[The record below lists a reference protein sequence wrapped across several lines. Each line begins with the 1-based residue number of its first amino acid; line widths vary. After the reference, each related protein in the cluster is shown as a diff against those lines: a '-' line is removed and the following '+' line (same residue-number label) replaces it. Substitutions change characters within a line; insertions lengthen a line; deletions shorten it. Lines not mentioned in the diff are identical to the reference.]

1 MLLFLEVVLTVRAWR
16 KGWGAWA
23 LAPVGALAAVAFAMG
38 ALIGPE
44 VLHSPLPIVL
54 ELAACAGLVGLNVA
68 EPPTASA
75 PFGVKAQV

>member
-1 MLLFLEVVLTVRAWR
+1 
-16 KGWGAWA
+16 
-23 LAPVGALAAVAFAMG
+23 MG